1 LSGAV
6 VFFDPV
12 FEEHKTGYGHPER
25 PERLRASLG
34 ALEES
39 GLLDAVDI
47 RPPADAT
54 LRDIG
59 LIHSQKYIEQVQRVS
74 EGGGGQLD
82 MDTTLSEAS
91 YRAALRAAG
100 ALVNSVDGCL
110 SGEFSR
116 SFCLVRPPG
125 HHALPNR
132 GMGFCVFNNVAV
144 GARYATSRK
153 GLDRIMIVDWDAHHG
168 NGTQDVFYKDPSVMY
183 VSLHQYPH
191 YPGTGEVDETGQGN
205 GKGYT
210 INLPFPAGTGEEH
223 YLEAF
228 ERVIIPA
235 GRRFAPDL
243 VMVSAGYDSHVGDLL
258 CSMRLN
264 DLSYR
269 KMTGLLVGLA
279 KECCNG
285 RLIVT
290 LEGGYNLEAMARSV
304 VQTTGAL
311 AGVEVSG
318 KDEAAEATASAGKAK
333 EIISRA
339 ASLAG
344 V

>member
-1 LSGAV
+1 MSEAV
-6 VFFDPV
+6 IFFDPI
-12 FEEHKTGYGHPER
+12 FEEHRTGFGHPER
-25 PERLRASLG
+25 PERLPASQSALG
-34 ALEES
+34 ES
-39 GLLDAVDI
+39 GLLDVVEV
-47 RPPADAT
+47 RSPTDAT

-59 LIHSQKYIEQVQRVS
+59 LIHSTRYIEQVQRVS
-74 EGGGGQLD
+74 ERGGGQLD

-91 YRAALRAAG
+91 FRAALRAAG

-110 SGEFSR
+110 DGEFSR
-116 SFCLVRPPG
+116 SFCMVRPPG
-125 HHALPNR
+125 HHALPSR
-132 GMGFCVFNNVAV
+132 GMGFCVFNNVAIA
-144 GARYATSRK
+144 ARYAISRR

-168 NGTQDVFYKDPSVMY
+168 NGTQEVFYKDPSVMY

-191 YPGTGEVDETGQGN
+191 YPGTGAVDETGQGK
-205 GKGYT
+205 GEGYT
-210 INLPFPAGTGEEH
+210 MNFPFPAGTGEEH

-228 ERVIIPA
+228 EKVIIPA
-235 GRRFAPDL
+235 GRRFAPDM
-243 VMVSAGYDSHVGDLL
+243 VMVSAGYDSHAGDLL

-264 DLSYR
+264 DVSYR
-269 KMTGLLVGLA
+269 KITELLLGLA
-279 KECCNG
+279 GECCNG

-311 AGVEVSG
+311 AGVEVPG
-318 KDEAAEATASAGKAK
+318 KDEAAQATARAEQAG
-333 EIISRA
+333 EVISRA